1 MRTNFLFVPMPAAQ
15 PHPEPAAD
23 PAIDPAAHWPGD
35 AQNYRLVLQE
45 LVGIGL
51 QLARRITPPTP
62 TDADAATPAKPATTT
77 TDDAA
82 NYERITRTVGRTV
95 LLAHKIAQPLPAPK
109 PAPGPAPCDR
119 LTAPGDRIAA
129 PGDLIAAPGDLI
141 AAPGDLIAAPGDL
154 IAARKRIVRE
164 VENTIQRTSK
174 GDAADD
180 RALRAE
186 LLERL
191 DAPELD
197 DDIAHRPVA
206 EIIEEIRQDFG
217 LVNRGGAHPFF
228 QRRTPADLRTLHQQA
243 ARTCPPPPAPQP
255 QAAQPQA
262 AQSRTAQSRTAPPAT
277 CPKPPSPD

>member
-1 MRTNFLFVPMPAAQ
+1 MPAAQ

-23 PAIDPAAHWPGD
+23 PAADLAAHWPGD

-62 TDADAATPAKPATTT
+62 TDADAATPAKPAATTS
-77 TDDAA
+77 DDAA
-82 NYERITRTVGRTV
+82 NYERITRTVGRTI

-119 LTAPGDRIAA
+119 LTAPGD
-129 PGDLIAAPGDLI
+129 LIAAPGDR
-141 AAPGDLIAAPGDL
+141 

-174 GDAADD
+174 GDGADD

-206 EIIEEIRQDFG
+206 EIIEEIRQDLG